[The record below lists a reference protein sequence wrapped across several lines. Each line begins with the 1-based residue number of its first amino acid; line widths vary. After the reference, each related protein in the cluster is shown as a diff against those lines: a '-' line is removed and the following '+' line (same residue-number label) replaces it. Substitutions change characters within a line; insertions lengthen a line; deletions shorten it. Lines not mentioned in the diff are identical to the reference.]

1 MKNRKY
7 WMIAMLGL
15 VFAGACGT
23 AGEQQGTSQAADKA
37 QELFASKCSMC
48 HDFKEDKI
56 GPSLAGVQQRWGND
70 KGKLKSFIRN
80 SQQYIASGDPY
91 AVALYKKWNESAMPS
106 FTGISEEEMDLLIEY
121 LQ

>member
-7 WMIAMLGL
+7 QLITILGL
-15 VFAGACGT
+15 AFAAACGS
-23 AGEQQGTSQAADKA
+23 ANEQQAATRGATKA
-37 QELFASKCSMC
+37 EDLFAAKCSMC

-56 GPSLAGVQQRWGND
+56 GPALAGVYGRWGND
-70 KGKLKSFIRN
+70 KTKLKSFVRN

-106 FTGISEEEMDLLIEY
+106 FTGLSEEELDLLIEY